1 MTGHGAHS
9 HRENGGNLPG
19 GSAPGCQN
27 VFCFLLSKQR
37 GLSAT
42 YPAPISAIFETADV
56 NCFPHAYAGENF
68 SNLFLRRGFFRSQN
82 SPKYD
87 NLGCGPCDR
96 AAAQTAQ
103 LWAVG
108 MISGASRHP
117 KDVPFVREF
126 WWGTYGLGVIRLRKS
141 PNSGDFIT

>member
-1 MTGHGAHS
+1 MVRTHTGKMGEISQGVPPQGAKT
-9 HRENGGNLPG
+9 
-19 GSAPGCQN
+19 CF
-27 VFCFLLSKQR
+27 VFLLSKQR
-37 GLSAT
+37 GLAAT
-42 YPAPISAIFETADV
+42 YPAPISAIFETTDV
-56 NCFPHAYAGENF
+56 NCFPHTYTGENF

-103 LWAVG
+103 LWAMG

-126 WWGTYGLGVIRLRKS
+126 WWGTYGLGAIRLRKS